1 MKPAAAS
8 TLSDTQVEVIRS
20 FAAPLESVWNVFTQP
35 ELVSRWMPSP
45 PGWSMPVSE
54 MDFRIGGTYENRFR
68 DDQTGQEFGLVGEFR
83 EIEPMSKI
91 VHHERHYVGTPGV
104 DSDIPSV
111 ITITFQETDGVTT
124 VTTLLDYP
132 TPEAREA
139 ALATGMIELMEMGYC
154 VIDGLIAG

>member
-1 MKPAAAS
+1 MKPAAAN
-8 TLSDTQVEVIRS
+8 TLSDTQVEVVRS

-91 VHHERHYVGTPGV
+91 VQHERHYVGTPGAG
-104 DSDIPSV
+104 SDIPSV
-111 ITITFQETDGVTT
+111 ITITFQETNGVTT
-124 VTTLLDYP
+124 VATLLDYP

-139 ALATGMIELMEMGYC
+139 ALATGMTELMEMGYG
-154 VIDGLIAG
+154 VIDGMVAG